1 VPYYSVAILM
11 SQPIQIVWLK
21 RDLRITDHV
30 PISKAIENALPTLLI
45 YVWEPSLMQAQDY
58 SKRHWRFVA
67 ESLKDLSDQLEK
79 FDIKVHQL
87 RGELV
92 EVLQYLN
99 EKFDVKYLLSHEETG
114 LKVTY
119 DRDKMV
125 KQFCIKSDIKWEEY
139 QQFGVQ
145 RGRAN
150 RTDWAKEWY
159 SFMEEAVESIPMEKI
174 KTTEFEIPLE
184 FAGERISN
192 ELLLDKH
199 EMQKGGPRLAHRYL
213 NSFLDTRHTAY
224 NKNISKPEASRKS
237 CSRLSPY
244 LAFGNLSMREVYKS
258 AKKAK
263 ANGNKSAL
271 NSFMSR
277 LRWHCH
283 FIQKFEME
291 DSYEFENLNR
301 GYNAIRQE
309 EDAHLYEA
317 WENGQTGFPLVDA
330 CMRCVIA
337 TGYLNFRM
345 RAMLVSFLSYHL
357 WQPWRRG
364 AVYLGK
370 QFLDFEPGIHYPQ
383 FQMQSGVTGINTIRI
398 YNPIKQASDH
408 DAHAEFIK
416 KWVPELR
423 NLPAHFALQPWELT
437 AMEESEYKFKK
448 GVDYP
453 QPIIDFEK
461 AGKHARKEIW
471 AMKKDPVV
479 KQEVKRILRKHTTEN
494 RIV

>member
-1 VPYYSVAILM
+1 M

-21 RDLRITDHV
+21 RDLRLTDHA
-30 PISKAIENALPTLLI
+30 PIKKAVDSALPTLLL
-45 YVWEPSLMQAQDY
+45 YVWEPSLMKAEDY
-58 SKRHWRFVA
+58 SERHWRFIA
-67 ESLKDLSDQLEK
+67 ESLNDLSDQLSK
-79 FDIKVHQL
+79 YNLSIHQF
-87 RGELV
+87 RGEV
-92 EVLQYLN
+92 VDVFQYLD
-99 EKFDVKYLLSHEETG
+99 EKYDVKYLLSHEETG
-114 LKVTY
+114 LKLTY
-119 DRDKMV
+119 DRDKAV
-125 KQFCIKSDIKWEEY
+125 KRFCYQNNIEWIEY

-159 SFMEEAVESIPMEKI
+159 AFMEETIESISIEKLNGVNDLD
-174 KTTEFEIPLE
+174 IPLE
-184 FAGERISN
+184 LNGQRISK
-192 ELLLDKH
+192 ELLLANH
-199 EMQKGGPRLAHRYL
+199 NMQKGGSDTAIKYF
-213 NSFLDTRHTAY
+213 NSFLFDRHASY
-224 NKNISKPEASRKS
+224 NKNISKPEASRRS

-244 LAFGNLSMREVYKS
+244 LAFGNLSMREVYQG

-263 ANGNKSAL
+263 EKGNKSAL

-291 DSYEFENLNR
+291 DRYEFENINR
-301 GYNAIRQE
+301 GYNSIRQE
-309 EDAHLYEA
+309 EDKFLYEA
-317 WENGQTGFPLVDA
+317 WEAGETGFPLVDA
-330 CMRCVIA
+330 CMRCVKA

-345 RAMLVSFLSYHL
+345 RAMLVSFLTYHL

-364 AVYLGK
+364 AVFLGR

-398 YNPIKQASDH
+398 YNPVKQSQDH
-408 DAHAEFIK
+408 DGKAEFIK

-423 NLPAHFALQPWELT
+423 ELPAHFALQPWELT
-437 AMEESEYKFKK
+437 AMEMSEYNFTL
-448 GVDYP
+448 GEDYP

-461 AGKHARKEIW
+461 AGKHARNEIW

-479 KQEVKRILRKHTTEN
+479 KQEAKRILRKHTTEN